1 MKEKISITI
10 EGSVRDMDESSSI
23 TTNAVGEYYQVEDMH
38 IIQYKEPANK
48 EDKGSINTVKASP
61 SLVEMVKSGENSTNM
76 TFDLKKETYSVYET
90 PYGSLN
96 FQVNTKNINIVEKI
110 NEIIITM
117 EYSLSHNN
125 NHISD
130 NQIKIVVK

>member
-10 EGSVRDMDESSSI
+10 EGIVRDMDESSSI
-23 TTNAVGEYYQVEDMH
+23 TTNGVGEYSQVEDMH
-38 IIQYKEPANK
+38 IIQYKELANE
-48 EDKGSINTVKASP
+48 EDKGSINTIKASP
-61 SLVEMVKSGENSTNM
+61 SLVEMAKSGENSTNM

-96 FQVNTKNINIVEKI
+96 FQVNTKNINIVEKP

-130 NQIKIVVK
+130 NQIKIVVR